1 MRSSNASIATITLP
15 PTLHSTSVIT
25 SGLASGK
32 MLCSSWWSA
41 PDACS
46 MGGGVDPVEF
56 SGGELTV
63 VPELDADPWRSGSL
77 IILC

>member
-1 MRSSNASIATITLP
+1 MRRMRFNQSRVP
-15 PTLHSTSVIT
+15 PPGYLEMDPDRTN
-25 SGLASGK
+25 
-32 MLCSSWWSA
+32 SWWSA